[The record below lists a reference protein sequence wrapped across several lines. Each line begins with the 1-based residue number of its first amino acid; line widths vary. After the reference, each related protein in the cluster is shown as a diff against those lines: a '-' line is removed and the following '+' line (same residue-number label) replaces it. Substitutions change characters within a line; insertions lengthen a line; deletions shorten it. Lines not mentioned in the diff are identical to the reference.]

1 MVLGYIRTINIDA
14 DILLKSEQLDRL
26 KSVKCDEIVE
36 EEVEKISENIADR
49 LSSRDILVIESLN
62 VLGKMTGENLQYID
76 KLLEKDVKINIL
88 DLGLI
93 ENRDSRAYELL
104 QIFHRYEK
112 NCLRE
117 RLLTAKKVAKQKEG
131 FKEGRPRLYSEEQI
145 TEGLKLL
152 ENHSYAEAAKICGI
166 SVATLNREKK
176 KREKSMK

>member
-93 ENRDSRAYELL
+93 EN
-104 QIFHRYEK
+104 
-112 NCLRE
+112 
-117 RLLTAKKVAKQKEG
+117 
-131 FKEGRPRLYSEEQI
+131 
-145 TEGLKLL
+145 
-152 ENHSYAEAAKICGI
+152 
-166 SVATLNREKK
+166 NR
-176 KREKSMK
+176 SMINRSNL

>member
-93 ENRDSRAYELL
+93 E
-104 QIFHRYEK
+104 HRYEK